1 MNMRKMLA
9 AAMAAALLASLSA
22 CAGAH
27 QDSANDAETQPLLS
41 PTAPTLAPV
50 EDSPAETEPPAATA
64 APTETE
70 VPTDTPED
78 PTAAAPDETDPEPT
92 EAAPTAPAELTFMQN
107 TASDSVLGVN
117 YTIDYPTVSGDPDND
132 AAYGEMIDHAIARI
146 IGFGD
151 DLVAMGNG
159 DVTLDVNY
167 TVTLNNDEYL
177 SILWSGDYF
186 VEMAAYPV
194 NFVHGLIIDKATME
208 IVYLADLYNVDEAFG
223 EVVNAQVDAL
233 LVPTLAERLGV
244 TETELYDAGVDG
256 NFNYTNHYL
265 PEEDFGTS
273 YTAWLTPDGA
283 AIGVDLLHVLGD
295 YCPVVIPYDTI
306 ADYRK

>member
-9 AAMAAALLASLSA
+9 AAMAAALLATLSA

-70 VPTDTPED
+70 VPTDAPED
-78 PTAAAPDETDPEPT
+78 PTAGETEP
-92 EAAPTAPAELTFMQN
+92 EAAETAPETPAALTLTQN

-132 AAYGEMIDHAIARI
+132 AAYGAMIDHAIARI
-146 IGFGD
+146 ISFGD

-194 NFVHGLIIDKATME
+194 NFVHGLIIDKAAME
-208 IVYLADLYNVDEAFG
+208 IVYLADLYNVDETFG

-244 TETELYDAGVDG
+244 TETELYDAGVSG
-256 NFNYTNHYL
+256 SFTYSNHLL

-283 AIGVDLLHVLGD
+283 AIGVELLHVLGD